1 DGTGN
6 VISLTGGFLD
16 LSNNANVTLGRL
28 VDINHCSGCAFDT
41 FTQTLGPN
49 EPALRI
55 TNSTLN
61 LAGTDSALRLRVDTG
76 AVTTQTSVGLV
87 ASGST
92 INLNSALLDL
102 GGVSLTDPNAQLQLS
117 GTAIHQAANNS
128 LIEVSGLPVTA
139 AGPMLSA
146 QAGSTI
152 GVARQRLLDVNGS
165 LTVNGPGV
173 GALLQFADSMV
184 KTGSE
189 IVFVG
194 PGGRLALDRSLI
206 DAVNTSFSTST
217 IDTFFTVAR
226 GGSVTMSSASP
237 FIRLNSTPV
246 TMLSGEDFIHV
257 GLGGGE
263 RASLTLNGG
272 GPLVR
277 LEVMNLSLGSGV
289 LLRVTGSDVSAAGS
303 LLDMVNATL
312 SLTGPVLRTE
322 GGSTIT
328 ATVGPAV

>member
-1 DGTGN
+1 
-6 VISLTGGFLD
+6 
-16 LSNNANVTLGRL
+16 
-28 VDINHCSGCAFDT
+28 
-41 FTQTLGPN
+41 
-49 EPALRI
+49 
-55 TNSTLN
+55 
-61 LAGTDSALRLRVDTG
+61 
-76 AVTTQTSVGLV
+76 
-87 ASGST
+87 
-92 INLNSALLDL
+92 
-102 GGVSLTDPNAQLQLS
+102 
-117 GTAIHQAANNS
+117 
-128 LIEVSGLPVTA
+128 
-139 AGPMLSA
+139 
-146 QAGSTI
+146 
-152 GVARQRLLDVNGS
+152 
-165 LTVNGPGV
+165 
-173 GALLQFADSMV
+173 
-184 KTGSE
+184 
-189 IVFVG
+189 
-194 PGGRLALDRSLI
+194 ALDRSLI

-328 ATVGPAV
+328 ATVGPAVKISGGSLVADVLAGTDGQGNTL